1 MQLFAETY
9 GGLIPRQPK
18 AVIAVDAAR
27 PAGLVRDYGLHAL
40 AAEKRQIL
48 AIWRKLGYSMTANT
62 AANGPLAWV
71 VRLMQNG
78 KQISTLL
85 SDLQRREK
93 AFDKKQKAE
102 GTGDE

>member
-1 MQLFAETY
+1 MTSLNTRCKRAFGVELF
-9 GGLIPRQPK
+9 
-18 AVIAVDAAR
+18 V
-27 PAGLVRDYGLHAL
+27 
-40 AAEKRQIL
+40 
-48 AIWRKLGYSMTANT
+48 W
-62 AANGPLAWV
+62 
-71 VRLMQNG
+71 MQNG